1 MSAAN
6 DPHRKNQ
13 ARLSPLR
20 ASLYDYDATSVQA
33 ALRSV
38 FAPTTAVRLTH
49 PFEDLEGPDGLYNEA
64 LAPLAAAWPD
74 IERRDYIAVAGADA
88 GGLQWVGCAGS
99 YLGTFAG
106 PWLGIPPTGRPV
118 AMRYHEFFRF
128 EDHQVVEMQAVWDLP
143 EVMMH
148 AGVWPM
154 SPSLGRDWLV
164 PAPATSDGLTAGPRD
179 EAESRA
185 SVDHVV
191 EMLGDMG
198 RHPRESVEV
207 MRLEHWW
214 HPRFNWYGPHGIGT
228 GRGVDGFRRFH
239 QIPFLRAMPD
249 RRGGYDGVGHFF
261 GDGAYVGVTGW
272 PGMAMTVTGDGWL
285 GIAAS
290 GQEIT
295 MRSLDFWRIERHEL
309 PDGTIDRKIR
319 ENWVLID
326 LLHVY
331 DQLGVDA
338 LARMRELA
346 SR

>member
-1 MSAAN
+1 MSSAA
-6 DPHRKNQ
+6 DPHRSNQ
-13 ARLSPLR
+13 VLLSPLR
-20 ASLYDYDATSVQA
+20 AALYDYDAASVQT
-33 ALRSV
+33 ALRAL
-38 FAPTTAVRLTH
+38 FATDVDVHLTH
-49 PFEDLEGPDGLYNEA
+49 PFEDLDGPDSLYGEA

-74 IERRDYIAVAGADA
+74 LERRDYICIAGSDSS
-88 GGLQWVGCAGS
+88 GHDWIGCAGT
-99 YLGTFAG
+99 YMGTFAA
-106 PWLGIPPTGRPV
+106 PWLGIPATGRPT

-128 EDHQVVEMQAVWDLP
+128 ADQRVVEMQAVWDLP
-143 EVMMH
+143 EVMMS

-154 SPSLGRDWLV
+154 TPSLGRDWLV
-164 PAPATSDGLTAGPRD
+164 PSPATGDGLTSGPRD
-179 EAESRA
+179 EAISQA
-185 SVDHVV
+185 SVDHVIG
-191 EMLGDMG
+191 MLSDMG
-198 RHPRESVEV
+198 RHPREPVEV

-214 HPRFNWYGPHGIGT
+214 HPRFSWYGPHGIGT

-239 QIPFLRAMPD
+239 QISFLRAMPD
-249 RRGGYDGVGHFF
+249 RRGGYAGDGHFF

-295 MRSLDFWRIERHEL
+295 MRSLDFWRIESQVL

-331 DQLGVDA
+331 DQIGVDV
-338 LARMRELA
+338 LARMSELA
-346 SR
+346 AR